1 MNPNEILSLLGVP
14 AVLLPIRKGTKAPTR
29 SKWQKL
35 TFASTQTPAYQRS
48 LSNAFAIGVSLGEA
62 SQNLCSIDFDD
73 DSALETFLALN
84 PLLKSTLRTRG
95 QRGANLWIIIEGPLP
110 RSQMM
115 KNGESS
121 AIGEW
126 RANGCHTIITG
137 RHKDGGNYETLVK
150 APPQT
155 LGFLN
160 ISWPPNWVTPP
171 SPPPPSSEIS
181 ISSKNSA
188 VSKLSMP
195 NKMRSK
201 TDSFA
206 QRVKNA
212 QAASDNL
219 NKTRHFATFC
229 DILRK
234 THRPCFLAPTR
245 PTQRPSHQ
253 DCHPPLSCR
262 RQETGSRIIPHFPS
276 FEPRHLPRPSRTTPI
291 RSSSS
296 PPYSHRRLP
305 IKTHHF
311 GTRNL
316 STASQSSRRRL
327 PHPPRPRSPR
337 VSTMSP
343 SGVLHFPCRPR
354 LPSRRPQDQRWTHP
368 SFPHQPW
375 SDRSH
380 HRRTKENRRPKRKSH
395 PLQMGEWNP
404 LVNQIGAENFTLT
417 VSFRY
422 EVLQRPETISSYS
435 S

>member
-115 KNGESS
+115 KNDESS

-171 SPPPPSSEIS
+171 SPPPPLSEIS

-212 QAASDNL
+212 QAARDNL
-219 NKTRHFATFC
+219 NKTRHFATFYEKHIGRVFSPQQGQRNDHLIKIVTHLFYVVGKKRALELC
-229 DILRK
+229 IIFHHLNQDI
-234 THRPCFLAPTR
+234 FLA
-245 PTQRPSHQ
+245 TQGDWVGLNHLMRIA
-253 DCHPPLSCR
+253 LLRSC
-262 RQETGSRIIPHFPS
+262 S
-276 FEPRHLPRPSRTTPI
+276 
-291 RSSSS
+291 
-296 PPYSHRRLP
+296 
-305 IKTHHF
+305 
-311 GTRNL
+311 
-316 STASQSSRRRL
+316 
-327 PHPPRPRSPR
+327 
-337 VSTMSP
+337 
-343 SGVLHFPCRPR
+343 
-354 LPSRRPQDQRWTHP
+354 
-368 SFPHQPW
+368 
-375 SDRSH
+375 
-380 HRRTKENRRPKRKSH
+380 
-395 PLQMGEWNP
+395 
-404 LVNQIGAENFTLT
+404 
-417 VSFRY
+417 
-422 EVLQRPETISSYS
+422 
-435 S
+435 